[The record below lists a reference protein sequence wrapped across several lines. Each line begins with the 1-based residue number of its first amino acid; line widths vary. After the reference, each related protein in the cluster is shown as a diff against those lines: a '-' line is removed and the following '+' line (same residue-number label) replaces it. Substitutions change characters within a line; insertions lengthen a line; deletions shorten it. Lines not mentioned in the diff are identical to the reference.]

1 MSEPFH
7 APIRVR
13 WSIKWKLILLMTVLI
28 VCLMV
33 ILTYVQISSQ
43 QAVLQNELTKRIAL
57 MHENLIERG
66 KTTAA
71 TLAQQV
77 ENELASFNFSGIHQT
92 IADVAASQGELKY
105 VIATDAAGVAYVHT
119 LRPELLQSELTS
131 DRDRL
136 ALQQKEISVFEY
148 DEEDGGVVE
157 IVTPIQFSTAP
168 WGVLRLVF
176 TLRQLEQEIR
186 ASQEQIHQETRRMI
200 WRASLTSLGF
210 IGVAVMSIVIVSTR
224 FSRPLIYLTQ
234 AARSLSKGNF
244 SISLSQG
251 MVSQDEIGV
260 LTASFVEMSR
270 ELKASYEQLEEYSR
284 TLEHKVAERT
294 QELHESLRHVEAANQ
309 KIMESIEYAKLI
321 QHALLPSWEEFQAR
335 FPQSFLLWQPR
346 DVVGGDMFFTE
357 FVEDRCLL
365 AVIDCTGHGVPGA
378 FMTMIASS
386 TLSRIARDEKC
397 CNPAEA
403 LQRLNT
409 VIKQVLHQNHASKLS
424 DNGLDAAMCSI
435 DFTART
441 MVFAGAKLALFKV
454 NGSEI
459 EMVKGDRQS
468 IGYKR
473 SPEQF
478 AFTNHQ
484 IAYHRDTNFYIAT
497 DGYFDQIGLETGAR
511 FGTQRFKTLLEEQ
524 SRRSFDEQREAFIHA
539 FETHRGQRGRLDDV
553 TVIGFRIPD

>member
-1 MSEPFH
+1 M
-7 APIRVR
+7 
-13 WSIKWKLILLMTVLI
+13 LLMTVLI
-28 VCLMV
+28 VGLMV

-66 KTTAA
+66 KTTTT
-71 TLAQQV
+71 TLAQHV

-92 IADVAASQGELKY
+92 ITDIVASQDDLKY
-105 VIATDAAGVAYVHT
+105 AIVMDVSGVAYEHT

-136 ALQQKEISVFEY
+136 ALQQTEISVFEY
-148 DEEDGGVVE
+148 DEADGGVIE
-157 IVTPIQFSTAP
+157 IISPIQFSTEP

-186 ASQEQIHQETRRMI
+186 ASEEQIYQETRRMI

-210 IGVAVMSIVIVSTR
+210 IGIAMCIIVVVSTR
-224 FSRPLIYLTQ
+224 LSRPLIHLTQ

-244 SISLSQG
+244 SISISQG

-260 LTASFVEMSR
+260 LTASFVEMSQ
-270 ELKASYEQLEEYSR
+270 ELKASYQQLEEYSH
-284 TLEHKVAERT
+284 TLEQKVAERT
-294 QELHESLRHVEAANQ
+294 RELHESLRHVEAANQ

-321 QHALLPSWEEFQAR
+321 QHALLPNWEEFQAR

-346 DVVGGDMFFTE
+346 DVVGGDMFFAE
-357 FVEDRCLL
+357 FSGDRGLL
-365 AVIDCTGHGVPGA
+365 AVLDCTGHGVPGA

-386 TLSRIARDEKC
+386 TLSRIVRDEKC

-409 VIKQVLHQNHASKLS
+409 VIKHVLHQNHASKLS
-424 DNGLDAAMCSI
+424 DNGLDAAMCCI

-441 MVFAGAKLALFKV
+441 LLFAGAKLSLFKV
-454 NGSEI
+454 SGSEI

-484 IAYHRDTNFYIAT
+484 IAYHRDANFYIAT
-497 DGYFDQIGLETGAR
+497 DGYFDQIGQETGAR
-511 FGTQRFKTLLEEQ
+511 FGTQRFKALLEAQ
-524 SRRSFDEQREAFIHA
+524 RLRPFDEQREAFIHA
-539 FETHRGQRGRLDDV
+539 FETYRGQRTRLDDV
-553 TVIGFRIPD
+553 TVLGFRIPD